1 MKMTLT
7 EKALS
12 RKPYT
17 ALEKKV
23 ILSLLNNG
31 YLDPISTADKI
42 RKEIEIMA
50 DMGKNLSE
58 VSDYLD
64 SYDLECD
71 LHYYFISDIEI
82 NIF

>member
-1 MKMTLT
+1 MTLT
-7 EKALS
+7 EKSLR
-12 RKPYT
+12 RKPFT

-31 YLDPISTADKI
+31 YLHPIDTADKI

-64 SYDLECD
+64 SYDLEED
-71 LHYYFISDIEI
+71 LHYYFISNIEI

>member
-1 MKMTLT
+1 MTLT

-31 YLDPISTADKI
+31 YLDPNSTADKI

-58 VSDYLD
+58 VSECLD
-64 SYDLECD
+64 SYGLEDDLQ
-71 LHYYFISDIEI
+71 YYFISDIEI

>member
-1 MKMTLT
+1 MTLT
-7 EKALS
+7 EKSLR
-12 RKPYT
+12 RKPFT

-31 YLDPISTADKI
+31 YLDPIDTADKI

-64 SYDLECD
+64 SYDLEED
-71 LHYYFISDIEI
+71 LYYYFISNIEI
-82 NIF
+82 RIF

>member
-1 MKMTLT
+1 MTLT